1 MDTLIYKVRLRE
13 RKRNNI
19 INIKKT
25 KENDRKDV
33 VSTEIPFLNS
43 DDFKGGRNIDKE
55 EAWKEGQTF
64 STI

>member
-25 KENDRKDV
+25 KENDGKDV
-33 VSTEIPFLNS
+33 VSTENP
-43 DDFKGGRNIDKE
+43 
-55 EAWKEGQTF
+55 
-64 STI
+64 